1 MFIVVENKKREFR
14 WSDTNFCVVF
24 SLLVQSENCSEFIRL
39 KRVLGTRRRWCNA
52 SASVFLRIATGTD
65 FDFELGENKK
75 FENLKKMSV
84 TFDYDSFLLEDQ
96 LFGSSG
102 ALYSV
107 KTTEVLMDSQSFLSS
122 SMDDSLKFD
131 VNNMLPTP
139 PVSPS
144 RDSDCN
150 KETDDDLDL
159 GLDLLGIDIPGF
171 LTGSDADSQWLFD
184 ELFKENGLANANEQ
198 DSLLLDS
205 QVRRS
210 EVGELRHDCMWA
222 GTCHEEQEHHRLKKE
237 LMLLSTSPNEPLM
250 AAALQ
255 QEVVNEE
262 VKVTRIERRT
272 RLDTLG
278 SLRPETPSSL
288 SDSEL
293 EAEHLTADSSD
304 DAAVKDEM
312 NSESSSDEESEDE
325 DDKVQANIQP
335 VRNTQQR
342 KNVLA
347 NVKCSLKSAV
357 VNSLPDHSYSHSDHS
372 YHTQRR
378 PQNDN
383 LLADQLGIQTP
394 SDSGELTRLI
404 KLISAGDVFFF
415 AGMYLL

>member
-1 MFIVVENKKREFR
+1 
-14 WSDTNFCVVF
+14 
-24 SLLVQSENCSEFIRL
+24 
-39 KRVLGTRRRWCNA
+39 
-52 SASVFLRIATGTD
+52 
-65 FDFELGENKK
+65 
-75 FENLKKMSV
+75 MSV
-84 TFDYDSFLLEDQ
+84 SFDYDTFLLDDQ
-96 LFGSSG
+96 LFGSSS

-107 KTTEVLMDSQSFLSS
+107 KTSEVLMDSQSFLSS
-122 SMDDSLKFD
+122 SMDDSLKLD
-131 VNNMLPTP
+131 MNNMLPTP

-184 ELFKENGLANANEQ
+184 ELFKENALANASEQ
-198 DSLLLDS
+198 DNLLLDS

-237 LMLLSTSPNEPLM
+237 MLLLSTSPNEPLM

-255 QEVVNEE
+255 QEVINEE

-325 DDKVQANIQP
+325 EDDKVQANIQP
-335 VRNTQQR
+335 VRNTQR
-342 KNVLA
+342 KNVVA
-347 NVKCSLKSAV
+347 SVKCSLKSPM

-394 SDSGELTRLI
+394 SDSGELMVRSI
-404 KLISAGDVFFF
+404 KLTTGGTCFFCKCLNV
-415 AGMYLL
+415 LLWNIFLLF